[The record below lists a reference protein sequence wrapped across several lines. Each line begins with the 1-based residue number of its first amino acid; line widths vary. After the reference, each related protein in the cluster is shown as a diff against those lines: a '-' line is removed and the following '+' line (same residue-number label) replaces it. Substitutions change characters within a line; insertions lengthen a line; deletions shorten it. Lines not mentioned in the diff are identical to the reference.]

1 MQIGEILETDFL
13 IPIVQDT
20 GKDITVAML
29 LTWIV
34 VYSYDES
41 RK

>member
-1 MQIGEILETDFL
+1 MQIGEILETNFL
-13 IPIVQDT
+13 LPFVQDT

-29 LTWIV
+29 LTWTV
-34 VYSYDES
+34 VYSYNES

>member
-1 MQIGEILETDFL
+1 MQIGEILE
-13 IPIVQDT
+13 T

-41 RK
+41 WK